1 MIDAG
6 QVILSESVSTTDASR
21 DEGRTVQPLQ
31 GRKGF
36 RCIITVGFPHG
47 YSCSSPSGSRERSNL
62 FESPWWNR
70 SLTILPRQGYTSS
83 GTT

>member
-21 DEGRTVQPLQ
+21 DEGRTVRPLQ

-36 RCIITVGFPHG
+36 RCIATVGFTHG
-47 YSCSSPSGSRERSNL
+47 YSCSSPSGSGERSNL
-62 FESPWWNR
+62 FESPWWNQ
-70 SLTILPRQGYTSS
+70 SLPVLTRQGYTSW